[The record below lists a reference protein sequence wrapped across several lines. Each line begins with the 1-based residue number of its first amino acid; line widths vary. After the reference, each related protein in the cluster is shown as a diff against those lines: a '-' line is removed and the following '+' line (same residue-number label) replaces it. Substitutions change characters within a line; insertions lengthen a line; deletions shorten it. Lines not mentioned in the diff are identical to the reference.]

1 MKAKLR
7 FIILLLSVMILCS
20 SVFSQSLSTQGLLAG
35 WFTGNTKRTIKP
47 QIGLRYIPTFSL
59 VNPLKGEQ
67 TLDLEF
73 SLNAYG
79 AGRFEAID
87 DLHTDGDIDLYRF
100 WLRFS
105 SSQFEARIGLQKIN
119 FGSATLL
126 RPLMWFDSIDPRDPL
141 QLTDGVYGI
150 LVRYFFLNNANIWV
164 WGLYGNDRLKG
175 WESFASDGD
184 IPEFGGRVQIPLG
197 NGEAAFTYHHREIG
211 VNGLLQEFDIGASR
225 IPENRFALDG
235 KWDIGVGIW
244 FEGALLHQNSEA
256 LPYPWQRAL
265 NLGLDY
271 TFGLKNGLNIT
282 AEHFVLTASR
292 KAFGLGE
299 SIKFSALALNYP
311 LSLLDTLSSIFYFD
325 WKNDKLYSFLRWQRT
340 YDRWRINFMA
350 FWNPE
355 SFEIY
360 QISQDSSL
368 FAGKGFQIM
377 VVYNY

>member
-1 MKAKLR
+1 
-7 FIILLLSVMILCS
+7 
-20 SVFSQSLSTQGLLAG
+20 
-35 WFTGNTKRTIKP
+35 
-47 QIGLRYIPTFSL
+47 
-59 VNPLKGEQ
+59 
-67 TLDLEF
+67 
-73 SLNAYG
+73 LN
-79 AGRFEAID
+79 
-87 DLHTDGDIDLYRF
+87 TDGDIDLYRF
-100 WLRFS
+100 WLRYS

-119 FGSATLL
+119 FGSATML

-150 LVRYFFLNNANIWV
+150 LVRYFFLNNTNIWV

-175 WESFASDGD
+175 WESFSSDGN

-197 NGEAAFTYHHREIG
+197 NGEAAFTYHHREIEIK
-211 VNGLLQEFDIGASR
+211 GLLEEFDIGASH
-225 IPENRFALDG
+225 IPENRFAIDG
-235 KWDIGVGIW
+235 KWDIGIGIW
-244 FEGALLHQNSEA
+244 FEGVLLHQNSEA
-256 LPYPWQRAL
+256 LPYPWQRAF

-271 TFGLKNGLNIT
+271 TFGLENGLNIM
-282 AEHFVLTASR
+282 AEYFVLTASR
-292 KAFGLGE
+292 EAFGSGE
-299 SIKFSALALNYP
+299 SVMFSALALNYP

-340 YDRWRINFMA
+340 YDRWRINLMA